1 MTAIFFGLTGAV
13 IGHIFTAPFG
23 IKFSMF
29 SAMGLFGLSG
39 IIVNDSIV
47 LVSFY
52 QQLVAEG
59 MERFQA
65 ITEAC
70 VRRLRA
76 VLLTSITTVAGLT
89 PILFESSLQAQFL
102 KPMAVSL
109 VFGLLFGTGLIL
121 LVVPAMLMLIE
132 EQRDRFQGLSQHL
145 APRHWPNLL
154 QRAWRFDPIHY
165 RQQPGPQGLG
175 GNLWWAMLLGPTLLL
190 KVFACLPLLKSV
202 ASEHANLQLIA
213 PAGVLW
219 LLMLGLGLAFLWSL
233 FRRRQQTQAL
243 ALYWLLITGLGSL
256 TIASFAP
263 LVGHHGE
270 ALANSFWSLARWT
283 LVTGLIVLPILLW
296 GRRSAH
302 TLTR

>member
-1 MTAIFFGLTGAV
+1 
-13 IGHIFTAPFG
+13 
-23 IKFSMF
+23 MF

-52 QQLVAEG
+52 QLVAEG

-132 EQRDRFQGLSQHL
+132 EQRDRFHGLGRNL
-145 APRHWPNLL
+145 APHNWGTLL
-154 QRAWRFDPIHY
+154 QRAWRFDPSPPPATRPSGAG
-165 RQQPGPQGLG
+165 RQPVVGHAARPLPATQSVRQP
-175 GNLWWAMLLGPTLLL
+175 
-190 KVFACLPLLKSV
+190 
-202 ASEHANLQLIA
+202 A
-213 PAGVLW
+213 PAQGSRQRRCQPAAHGPAGLLW
-219 LLMLGLGLAFLWSL
+219 LLMLGLGAAFLWCL
-233 FRRRQQTQAL
+233 FRRRQRAL
-243 ALYWLLITGLGSL
+243 AWHRAGC
-256 TIASFAP
+256 
-263 LVGHHGE
+263 
-270 ALANSFWSLARWT
+270 W
-283 LVTGLIVLPILLW
+283 
-296 GRRSAH
+296 
-302 TLTR
+302 